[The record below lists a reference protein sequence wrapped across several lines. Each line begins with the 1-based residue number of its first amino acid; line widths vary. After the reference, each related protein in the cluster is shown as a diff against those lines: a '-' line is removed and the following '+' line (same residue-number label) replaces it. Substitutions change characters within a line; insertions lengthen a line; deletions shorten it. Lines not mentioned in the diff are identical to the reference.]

1 MRTHA
6 DFMEFRS
13 ELEGASGFQSV
24 QFRTIEALLGVPE
37 NSGRKESLRERMQ
50 ELDMV
55 RIECA
60 REIPSLLDRVGSW
73 LERVPGLDGEFDLS
87 SKFEAVTKAAL
98 AKRRSEILAEGA
110 RRSREATQN
119 LLAECAQRE
128 RAYQSI
134 FDEGAHALLLREG
147 KRRLSRRAMMGA
159 ILIRSYRTQPRFH
172 IPDQIIE
179 RLMDIDELMMKWR
192 NDHVLMVHRMIGF
205 KTGTGGSS
213 GHAYLR
219 STLGEEHRAFKDLFD
234 LTGFLIPAH
243 QLPPVTEGFAALMH
257 SVPYR
262 YEDINARMV
271 SDSSTDEEVGQGQE
285 SSGVEKDIEEKRE
298 RS

>member
-1 MRTHA
+1 
-6 DFMEFRS
+6 
-13 ELEGASGFQSV
+13 
-24 QFRTIEALLGVPE
+24 
-37 NSGRKESLRERMQ
+37 
-50 ELDMV
+50 
-55 RIECA
+55 
-60 REIPSLLDRVGSW
+60 
-73 LERVPGLDGEFDLS
+73 
-87 SKFEAVTKAAL
+87 
-98 AKRRSEILAEGA
+98 
-110 RRSREATQN
+110 
-119 LLAECAQRE
+119 
-128 RAYQSI
+128 
-134 FDEGAHALLLREG
+134 
-147 KRRLSRRAMMGA
+147 
-159 ILIRSYRTQPRFH
+159 
-172 IPDQIIE
+172 
-179 RLMDIDELMMKWR
+179 
-192 NDHVLMVHRMIGF
+192 MVHRMIGF